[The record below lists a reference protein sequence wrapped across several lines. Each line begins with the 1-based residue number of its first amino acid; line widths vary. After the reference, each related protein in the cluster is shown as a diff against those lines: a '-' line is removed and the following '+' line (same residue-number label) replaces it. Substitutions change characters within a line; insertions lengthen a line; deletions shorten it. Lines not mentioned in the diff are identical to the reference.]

1 MRKTG
6 MKILLSGIFFLAA
19 AKVFGNGTGTASNG
33 VSLWLY
39 LALLAFL
46 VSIGLAFVLRKN
58 QKKASRQLSELQT
71 NIKTLQQDL
80 TALKENREE
89 IIQQRVKAL
98 HNELE
103 RLKQNLKAM
112 EETLKASKLSAR
124 RNSLLMT
131 KISNTLRTNLNDIL
145 GFSSLLGNEFAL
157 SEEKELFEYNEN
169 IRKSGESLIHLLN
182 NIIDISKIESKSF
195 NLNEEECNLTEITR
209 GLIAQYKP
217 VAGQKGLRIVFRDDK
232 ILRVASD
239 SQAVKHILA
248 NLLDNAVRYTEKGFI
263 KISQALQDKQVVW
276 TIKDTGVGIDKA
288 YLPDIFEPFRQQ
300 SLGYSKTAYQGAGL
314 GLPLI
319 KSMLDIMN
327 GSIEIESEK
336 AVGTTVRI
344 YLPFKKHTSKGK
356 AAGSEQPATK
366 GKKPAA
372 NKIELKKAN
381 IKILVLDKDKLGNML
396 IKKILPRAIIETY
409 DKGHDPYEW
418 LRQHLESK
426 APPDIFIIELDF
438 PGKERGAATLQNIR
452 EKYPETG
459 KIPAIALSA
468 YLDNNGLE
476 KAIRHGFTGYLSK
489 PIHKNDLISLIN
501 QLIPS

>member
-1 MRKTG
+1 
-6 MKILLSGIFFLAA
+6 MKILPSGIFSLAA
-19 AKVFGNGTGTASNG
+19 VQVFGNGTGAASNG
-33 VSLWLY
+33 IALWLY
-39 LALLAFL
+39 LTLLAFW
-46 VSIGLAFVLRKN
+46 VSIGLAFVLLKN
-58 QKKASRQLSELQT
+58 QKKASRRVSELQT
-71 NIKTLQQDL
+71 SIKTMQQNL
-80 TALKENREE
+80 TSIEENREE
-89 IIQQRVKAL
+89 IIQQRVKAI
-98 HNELE
+98 HSESE

-112 EETLKASKLSAR
+112 EETLKASKQSAH

-169 IRKSGESLIHLLN
+169 IRKSGESLMHLLN

-209 GLIAQYKP
+209 GLVAQYKP
-217 VAGQKGLRIVFRDDK
+217 AAEQKGLRIVFQDNK
-232 ILRVASD
+232 IPRFASD

-263 KISQALQDKQVVW
+263 KISQTLQDKQIVW

-327 GSIEIESEK
+327 SSIEIESEK

-344 YLPFKKHTSKGK
+344 YLPFKKYTSKSK
-356 AAGSEQPATK
+356 AAESEQPATK
-366 GKKPAA
+366 DKKPAA

-381 IKILVLDKDKLGNML
+381 IRILIFDKDKLGNML
-396 IKKILPRAIIETY
+396 IKKILPKAIVETY
-409 DKGHDPYEW
+409 DEGDDPYEW
-418 LRQHLESK
+418 LGQYIENKTL
-426 APPDIFIIELDF
+426 PDIFIIEINF
-438 PGKERGAATLQNIR
+438 SGKGRGAATLQNIR

-459 KIPAIALSA
+459 KIPAIVLSA
-468 YLDNNGLE
+468 YPDNNGLE
-476 KAIRHGFTGYLSK
+476 KAVKHGFAGYLSK

>member
-6 MKILLSGIFFLAA
+6 MKILLSGIFSLAA
-19 AKVFGNGTGTASNG
+19 VQVFGNGTDTASNG

-46 VSIGLAFVLRKN
+46 VSLGLAFVLRKN
-58 QKKASRQLSELQT
+58 QKKALRRMSGLQT
-71 NIKTLQQDL
+71 SIKTLQQNL
-80 TALKENREE
+80 TSLKENREE
-89 IIQQRVKAL
+89 IIQQRVKAV
-98 HNELE
+98 HIELE

-112 EETLKASKLSAR
+112 EETLKASELSAH

-169 IRKSGESLIHLLN
+169 IRKSGESLTHLLN
-182 NIIDISKIESKSF
+182 NIIDISKIESKNF
-195 NLNEEECNLTEITR
+195 NLNEEECNLTEIIR

-217 VAGQKGLRIVFRDDK
+217 AAEQKGLRIVFRDDK
-232 ILRVASD
+232 IPRFAAD
-239 SQAVKHILA
+239 GQAVKHILA
-248 NLLDNAVRYTEKGFI
+248 NLLDNAVRYTKKGFI
-263 KISQALQDKQVVW
+263 KISQTFQDKQIVW

-319 KSMLDIMN
+319 KRMLDIMN
-327 GSIEIESEK
+327 GSIEVESEK

-344 YLPFKKHTSKGK
+344 YLPFKKPTPKSRTTQSG
-356 AAGSEQPATK
+356 QPASK
-366 GKKPAA
+366 SKKPAA
-372 NKIELKKAN
+372 DKIELKKAN
-381 IKILVLDKDKLGNML
+381 IKILVLDNDKLGNML
-396 IKKILPRAIIETY
+396 IKKILPGAIVETCG
-409 DKGHDPYEW
+409 KGDDPYEW
-418 LRQHLESK
+418 LRQHIEDKDL
-426 APPDIFIIELDF
+426 PDILIIELDF
-438 PGKERGAATLQNIR
+438 SGKEKGAATLQNIR
-452 EKYPETG
+452 ERYPETG
-459 KIPAIALSA
+459 KTPAIALSA
-468 YLDNNGLE
+468 YPDNNGLG
-476 KAIRHGFTGYLSK
+476 KVIKHGFTGYLSK

>member
-1 MRKTG
+1 MSKTG
-6 MKILLSGIFFLAA
+6 MKILLSGIFSLAIA
-19 AKVFGNGTGTASNG
+19 QVFGNGTGTASSG
-33 VSLWLY
+33 VFLWLY

-46 VSIGLAFVLRKN
+46 ISLSLTFVLQKN
-58 QKKASRQLSELQT
+58 QKKASRRMSKLQT
-71 NIKTLQQDL
+71 SIKTLQQNL
-80 TALKENREE
+80 TSIKENREE

-98 HNELE
+98 HIELE

-112 EETLKASKLSAR
+112 EETLKTSKLSAR

-182 NIIDISKIESKSF
+182 NIIDISKTESKSF

-209 GLIAQYKP
+209 GLIVQYKP
-217 VAGQKGLRIVFRDDK
+217 AAGQKGLRIVFRDDK
-232 ILRVASD
+232 IPPFASD
-239 SQAVKHILA
+239 GQAVKHILA

-263 KISQALQDKQVVW
+263 KISQTLQDKQIVW
-276 TIKDTGVGIDKA
+276 TIKDTGMGIDKA

-344 YLPFKKHTSKGK
+344 YLPFKKHTSKSK
-356 AAGSEQPATK
+356 ITESEQPATK
-366 GKKPAA
+366 NKKPAA

-381 IKILVLDKDKLGNML
+381 IKILVLDKDKFGNML
-396 IKKILPRAIIETY
+396 IKKILPRAVVEIYGE
-409 DKGHDPYEW
+409 GGDPYEW
-418 LRQHLESK
+418 LRQHIENKPL
-426 APPDIFIIELDF
+426 PDIFIIELNF
-438 PGKERGAATLQNIR
+438 PEKGRGAATLQNIR

-459 KIPAIALSA
+459 KIPAIVLSA
-468 YLDNNGLE
+468 YPDNNGLE